1 MAKKA
6 APATGKKKKKA
17 TGTRR
22 AQSGEVVNAPLQN
35 FLIELAADDGL
46 RERFSKASEDEQR
59 VILACGFRISN
70 DTIAAL
76 LSGKPGRVKARLRFS
91 DQQGTPHRRRL

>member
-1 MAKKA
+1 VAKKA
-6 APATGKKKKKA
+6 AAATGKKKKA
-17 TGTRR
+17 AGRRR
-22 AQSGEVVNAPLQN
+22 AQSGEVVNAPLQT

-59 VILACGFRISN
+59 VMLACGFRIGN
-70 DTIAAL
+70 ETIAAL